1 MGVQRS
7 ARVYAVYLQWHY
19 AVPAKQIVVIVD
31 TWYLVELRVS
41 TALHALYEVV
51 LVLVHAVLGG
61 RVIADVTAALLVQL
75 LNDLL
80 HLGHPLRQL

>member
-1 MGVQRS
+1 M
-7 ARVYAVYLQWHY
+7 
-19 AVPAKQIVVIVD
+19 
-31 TWYLVELRVS
+31 S